1 MQYRILGKTNFE
13 VSRICFGGL
22 TVGPLQK
29 NMTPQDGGKIILS
42 AFERGVNMIDTANMY
57 DTYEHIE
64 WALRSYDRK
73 KIHIMSKDYSYSKET
88 AQKSLERALRE
99 LKTDYIDGFLLHEQ
113 ESEHT
118 LRGHYEALEYFIR
131 MKEKGYIRAVGIS
144 THFVAAVKAAG
155 AMEEI
160 DIIHPIV
167 NKSGI
172 GIVDGNVKEM
182 LDVIALAKKNNK
194 GIYAMKP
201 LGGGNL
207 IKNYDE
213 SLDFVLGIDDID
225 SIAIGMQ
232 NKSEVIANVLKFNGR
247 EIPDDIKKMLSTQKR
262 RLKIANWC
270 QGCGRCVD
278 KCQQNALEIV
288 GGKALVD
295 ENKCVL
301 CGYCSKECKE
311 FCIKVI

>member
-232 NKSEVIANVLKFNGR
+232 NESEVIANVLKFNGR